1 MGKNIGKNMGKSVKA
16 PADTGTLFH
25 KAAIAMLVAGA
36 TGMFAVGAL
45 TKKDHTI
52 PAADHAAA
60 AKTPVMKSKLAVSPT
75 EVRFATPGAGEA
87 ARNAEELAKPP
98 EVTATQSTGKLW
110 DLFRDIGYE
119 IDGVRI
125 HGEVPRLFLASL
137 PEDLR
142 DLPRVDVRKNTFIKS
157 TLPLILHVNELILQ
171 DRARIVALRGQLA
184 DDGEIGQRDGLWLE
198 ETADRYGAK
207 SADPTVLLKHVDVIP
222 PSLAISQAAEESG
235 WGTSR
240 FAREGNALFGQ
251 RAYAAH
257 KKGIVPKKRPDGTSF
272 RVRAFDHLIDG
283 VKSYAH
289 NLNSHPAYRAFREER
304 AKMRAEMGDIDGYR
318 LAGALKRYSER
329 GADYIKTIR
338 IIMRANALRVF
349 DDAKLGRSVSPDA

>member
-1 MGKNIGKNMGKSVKA
+1 MAKSVKA
-16 PADTGTLFH
+16 PADAGTMFH
-25 KAAIAMLVAGA
+25 KAAIAVLIVGA

-45 TKKDHTI
+45 TKYNSTALVPGI
-52 PAADHAAA
+52 GQTAA
-60 AKTPVMKSKLAVSPT
+60 TTAVSPPVT
-75 EVRFATPGAGEA
+75 KALFTRPGLGEA
-87 ARNAEELAKPP
+87 AIDDAALEKPLD
-98 EVTATQSTGKLW
+98 VTITHTTGKLW

-137 PEDLR
+137 PQDLR
-142 DLPRVDVRKNTFIKS
+142 HQPRAELRKTTFIKS

-171 DRARIVALRGQLA
+171 DRERLNSLRDKIAEGRGP
-184 DDGEIGQRDGLWLE
+184 GERDKLWLDE
-198 ETADRYGAK
+198 MAELYGSK
-207 SADPTVLLKHVDVIP
+207 SAEPAALLSRVDIIP
-222 PSLAISQAAEESG
+222 PSLAIAQAAEESG

-251 RAYAAH
+251 RAYKAH
-257 KKGIVPKKRPDGTSF
+257 KKGIVPKKRADGKTF

-289 NLNSHPAYRAFREER
+289 NLNSHPAYHDFRKARAD
-304 AKMRAEMGDIDGYR
+304 MRAENGEISGYD
-318 LAGALKRYSER
+318 LAGALMRYSER

-338 IIMRANALRVF
+338 IIMRANTLRAF

>member
-1 MGKNIGKNMGKSVKA
+1 MAKSVKA
-16 PADTGTLFH
+16 PADAGTMFH
-25 KAAIAMLVAGA
+25 KTAIALLIAGA
-36 TGMFAVGAL
+36 TGMFVVGAL
-45 TKKDHTI
+45 TKSDSASPAVADQVAAQNAGPADNLPLSKTEIRFTI
-52 PAADHAAA
+52 
-60 AKTPVMKSKLAVSPT
+60 
-75 EVRFATPGAGEA
+75 PGAGEA
-87 ARNAEELAKPP
+87 ALAKPLD
-98 EVTATQSTGKLW
+98 VTPTHSTGKLW
-110 DLFRDIGYE
+110 ELFRDIGYE

-137 PEDLR
+137 PQDLR
-142 DLPRVDVRKNTFIKS
+142 HQKRVDLRKNTFIKS

-171 DRARIVALRGQLA
+171 DRERVISLRDQAA
-184 DDGEIGQRDGLWLE
+184 DGRVIGQRDGLWLE
-198 ETADRYGAK
+198 ETAERYGAK
-207 SADPTVLLKHVDVIP
+207 STDPAVLLKHVDVIP

-251 RAYAAH
+251 RAYASH
-257 KKGIVPKKRPDGTSF
+257 KKGIVPKDRPDGKTF

-289 NLNSHPAYRAFREER
+289 NLNSHPAYRDFREAR
-304 AKMRAEMGDIDGYR
+304 AKMRANVGEIDGYR
-318 LAGALKRYSER
+318 LAGALMRYSER

-338 IIMRANALRVF
+338 IIMRANTLQVF

>member
-1 MGKNIGKNMGKSVKA
+1 MKKSVKA
-16 PADTGTLFH
+16 PAGPGTMFH
-25 KAAIAMLVAGA
+25 KAAIAALVAGA
-36 TGMFAVGAL
+36 TGMFAVGVL
-45 TKKDHTI
+45 TKQNSAPTVAGAD
-52 PAADHAAA
+52 AAVGASAAVA
-60 AKTPVMKSKLAVSPT
+60 ATDVPLAKT
-75 EVRFATPGAGEA
+75 EVRFTRPGAGEA
-87 ARNAEELAKPP
+87 ALNYDALAKPLD
-98 EVTATQSTGKLW
+98 VTVTQSTGKLW

-137 PEDLR
+137 PQDLR
-142 DLPRVDVRKNTFIKS
+142 HQPRAELRKTTFIKS

-171 DRARIVALRGQLA
+171 DRERLKSLRDQAA
-184 DDGEIGQRDGLWLE
+184 DGRVPSEQDRLWLE
-198 ETADRYGAK
+198 EMADLYGAK
-207 SADPTVLLKHVDVIP
+207 SAEPADLLTRVDIVP
-222 PSLAISQAAEESG
+222 PSLAIAQAAEESG

-251 RAYAAH
+251 RAYKAH

-283 VKSYAH
+283 VKSYVH
-289 NLNSHPAYRAFREER
+289 NLNSHSAYREFRKAR
-304 AKMRAEMGDIDGYR
+304 AKMRAEQGDINGYG
-318 LAGALKRYSER
+318 LAGALTRYSER

-338 IIMRANALRVF
+338 VIMRANTLRAF

>member
-1 MGKNIGKNMGKSVKA
+1 MAKSIAKSGKA
-16 PADTGTLFH
+16 PATTGTMFH
-25 KAAIAMLVAGA
+25 KAAVAILIMGA

-45 TKKDHTI
+45 TKKNSGTSAAGAG
-52 PAADHAAA
+52 PAAQMQNQGPNSVAGKDLSL
-60 AKTPVMKSKLAVSPT
+60 SKT
-75 EVRFATPGAGEA
+75 EVRFTPPGIGEA
-87 ARNAEELAKPP
+87 ALAKPVD
-98 EVTATQSTGKLW
+98 VTVTHSTGKLW

-142 DLPRVDVRKNTFIKS
+142 HQRRADLRKTTFIKS

-171 DRARIVALRGQLA
+171 DRARIIALRDQAAEGRLP
-184 DDGEIGQRDGLWLE
+184 GERDRLWLE

-207 SADPTVLLKHVDVIP
+207 SADPTVLLAHVDIIP
-222 PSLAISQAAEESG
+222 PSLAIAQAAEESG

-251 RAYAAH
+251 RAYKAH
-257 KKGIVPKKRPDGTSF
+257 KKGIVPKQRPDGTTF

-289 NLNSHPAYRAFREER
+289 NLNSHPAYLDFRKARAQMR
-304 AKMRAEMGDIDGYR
+304 AKKGEIDGYR
-318 LAGALKRYSER
+318 LAGALLRYSER
-329 GADYIKTIR
+329 GIDYIKTLR
-338 IIMRANALRVF
+338 VIMRVNTLRAF

>member
-1 MGKNIGKNMGKSVKA
+1 MSRSKKA
-16 PADTGTLFH
+16 PPGAGTIFH
-25 KAAIAMLVAGA
+25 KVAVAALIAGA

-45 TKKDHTI
+45 TKKNAASSPEAAGQAAEAQPSV
-52 PAADHAAA
+52 PANDLQ
-60 AKTPVMKSKLAVSPT
+60 VSKT
-75 EVRFATPGAGEA
+75 EVRFMTPGVGEA
-87 ARNAEELAKPP
+87 AINQEALAKPLD
-98 EVTATQSTGKLW
+98 VTVSHSTGKLW

-137 PEDLR
+137 PQDLR
-142 DLPRVDVRKNTFIKS
+142 HQQRVDLRKNTFIKS

-171 DRARIVALRGQLA
+171 DRERVISLRDQAAAGQP
-184 DDGEIGQRDGLWLE
+184 IGQRDGLWLE

-207 SADPTVLLKHVDVIP
+207 NADPAVLLKHVDVIP

-257 KKGIVPKKRPDGTSF
+257 KKGIVPKKRPDGKSF

-289 NLNSHPAYRAFREER
+289 NLNSHPAYRDFREAR
-304 AKMRAEMGDIDGYR
+304 AKMRAEAGDIDGYR
-318 LAGALKRYSER
+318 LAGSLLRYSER

-338 IIMRANALRVF
+338 IIMRANALQVF
-349 DDAKLGRSVSPDA
+349 DDAKLGQSAAPDA

>member
-1 MGKNIGKNMGKSVKA
+1 MAKSVRAANEGK
-16 PADTGTLFH
+16 LFH
-25 KAAIAMLVAGA
+25 KAAIAVLVAGA

-45 TKKDHTI
+45 TKHESAKASAHDS
-52 PAADHAAA
+52 AALAAA
-60 AKTPVMKSKLAVSPT
+60 AGQTAEAWMSADWQRPVT
-75 EVRFATPGAGEA
+75 EASLTARGVGEA
-87 ARNAEELAKPP
+87 AINEDGLAKPFD
-98 EVTATQSTGKLW
+98 VTVSHSTGKLW

-119 IDGVRI
+119 IDGVRL

-137 PEDLR
+137 PHDLR
-142 DLPRVDVRKNTFIKS
+142 HQRRAELRKTTFIKS

-171 DRARIVALRGQLA
+171 DRERIISLRDKAAAGEALAASER
-184 DDGEIGQRDGLWLE
+184 RWLD
-198 ETADRYGAK
+198 ETADRFGAK
-207 SADPTVLLKHVDVIP
+207 NADPAVLLTHVDIIP
-222 PSLAISQAAEESG
+222 PSLAIAQAAEESG

-289 NLNSHPAYRAFREER
+289 NLNSHPAYRDFREAR
-304 AKMRAEMGDIDGYR
+304 QKMRAGQGKVDGYR
-318 LAGALKRYSER
+318 LAGALMRYSER
-329 GADYIKTIR
+329 GLDYIKTIR
-338 IIMRANALRVF
+338 VIMRVNTLRAF
-349 DDAKLGRSVSPDA
+349 DGAKLGRLLSPDT

>member
-1 MGKNIGKNMGKSVKA
+1 MTKSAKA
-16 PADTGTLFH
+16 PPGPGTMFH
-25 KAAIAMLVAGA
+25 KVAIAALVAGA
-36 TGMFAVGAL
+36 TGMFAVGVL
-45 TKKDHTI
+45 TKQNSAVPVADGG
-52 PAADHAAA
+52 PAAGAQAAA
-60 AKTPVMKSKLAVSPT
+60 PAETTRKTT
-75 EVRFATPGAGEA
+75 EVRFITRGAGEA
-87 ARNAEELAKPP
+87 ALNGDALAKPLD
-98 EVTATQSTGKLW
+98 VTVSHSTGKLW

-125 HGEVPRLFLASL
+125 HGEVPRLFLATL
-137 PEDLR
+137 PQDLR
-142 DLPRVDVRKNTFIKS
+142 HQPQADLRKTTFIKS

-171 DRARIVALRGQLA
+171 DRARLTSLRDRAAAGQPA
-184 DDGEIGQRDGLWLE
+184 GVRDRLWLE
-198 ETADRYGAK
+198 DMADRYGAK
-207 SADPTVLLKHVDVIP
+207 HADPAVLLTHVDIIP

-251 RAYAAH
+251 RAYKAH

-289 NLNSHPAYRAFREER
+289 NLNSHPAYRDFRDAR
-304 AKMRAEMGDIDGYR
+304 AKMRAEEGDLDGYR
-318 LAGALKRYSER
+318 LAGALLRYSER

-338 IIMRANALRVF
+338 VIMRVNTLSAF